1 MTKTKSHFT
10 LVAILVAVTMVVAGS
25 VAIASNT
32 GFKANKAMQAAGAG
46 QIGNTWLSI
55 PFFNPY
61 GNIGTFCA
69 QTGLVSAGLTRASV
83 TFFDPGTGVATV
95 VTCGTGA
102 ALAQPIVPGLGIRV
116 RNAGTVALPPP
127 ANIIIVGSHNPSLS
141 IVVPDTSVPAPAIG
155 NYLFSVPYHTTA
167 VSANDLCL
175 QSGLTSTGLNR
186 AQIFRL
192 NPVLGTFTQV
202 SCGTAAAGSLN
213 LVLGEAVRL
222 RDPNG
227 PITFIPAHF

>member
-10 LVAILVAVTMVVAGS
+10 LVAILVAAAMVVAGS

-32 GFKANKAMQAAGAG
+32 GFKANKAMQVAGAG

-55 PFFNPY
+55 PYFNPY
-61 GNIGTFCA
+61 GNVGTFCTA
-69 QTGLVSAGLTRASV
+69 VGLVSTGITRASV
-83 TFFDPGTGVATV
+83 TFFDPGTGVPNQV
-95 VTCGTGA
+95 SCGTSGA
-102 ALAQPIVPGLGIRV
+102 TAQPIVPGLGIRV
-116 RNAGTVALPPP
+116 RNAGTGAPTS
-127 ANIIIVGSHNPSLS
+127 IIIVGSHNPALA
-141 IVVPDTSVPAPAIG
+141 ITVPDTVVSAPAIG

-167 VSANDLCL
+167 VTANDLCL
-175 QSGLTSTGLNR
+175 SSGLTSTGLNR

-192 NPVLGTFTQV
+192 NPVAGTFTQV
-202 SCGTAAAGSLN
+202 GCGTSAAIGLN

-222 RDPNG
+222 RDSNG